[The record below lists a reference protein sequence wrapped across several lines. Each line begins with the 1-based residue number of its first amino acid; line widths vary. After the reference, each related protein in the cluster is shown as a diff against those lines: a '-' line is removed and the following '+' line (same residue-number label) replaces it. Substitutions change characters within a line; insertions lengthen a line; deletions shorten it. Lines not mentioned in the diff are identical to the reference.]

1 MKNIILI
8 SIGDELLN
16 GDTLDTNAQWIS
28 EKLNN
33 FPVKIHRKYTIL
45 DEKQPL
51 IEILSQYV
59 GKMDL
64 ILMTGGLGPTED
76 DKTQG
81 ILADFFKSKII
92 KNEEIYE
99 KLKAYFIKRKGFY
112 EEHNL
117 DQAYVP
123 DNAKIIPN
131 NLGTAS
137 GTWFEK
143 EGTIV
148 ISLPGVPFEMKDMM
162 KKTVLPDLEKLWKTK
177 EVKYTKHVWIVGI
190 GESDLA
196 KKIADWEKSLDTNIK
211 LAYLPKIGMLKLRME
226 CFGKN
231 KEEAE
236 NKVETAFDE
245 IRSEIKEYIISENNT
260 SLLDVVMQLIRKN
273 KFTIGTVES
282 CTGGY
287 FSNTFTNIQGISEF
301 YNGSLITY
309 NYDIKE
315 KIAKV
320 DKKSLEKYGAVSE
333 EVVYQMVKNGRNI
346 LNVDVC
352 IAVSGLLGPDKGG
365 EKEEVGT
372 VFVGIA
378 IHDAIQ
384 VHKLNVPYDRIT
396 NKSLVFNRTM
406 HLLYKEL
413 KSINSDN

>member
-143 EGTIV
+143 DGTIV

-196 KKIADWEKSLDTNIK
+196 KKI
-211 LAYLPKIGMLKLRME
+211 
-226 CFGKN
+226 
-231 KEEAE
+231 
-236 NKVETAFDE
+236 
-245 IRSEIKEYIISENNT
+245 
-260 SLLDVVMQLIRKN
+260 
-273 KFTIGTVES
+273 
-282 CTGGY
+282 
-287 FSNTFTNIQGISEF
+287 
-301 YNGSLITY
+301 
-309 NYDIKE
+309 
-315 KIAKV
+315 
-320 DKKSLEKYGAVSE
+320 
-333 EVVYQMVKNGRNI
+333 
-346 LNVDVC
+346 
-352 IAVSGLLGPDKGG
+352 
-365 EKEEVGT
+365 
-372 VFVGIA
+372 
-378 IHDAIQ
+378 
-384 VHKLNVPYDRIT
+384 
-396 NKSLVFNRTM
+396 
-406 HLLYKEL
+406 
-413 KSINSDN
+413 